1 MVYVPNYD
9 TNNCAIVKD
18 NTTIRVYDNRPQ
30 LTDEN
35 YTYTDYFYNSHYY
48 FVTGNETFTSTELLP
63 TCISSDDITTDFY
76 YRSDLAQILLIFL
89 ILFIFCILIP
99 LKLFTRF
106 FRRFR

>member
-35 YTYTDYFYNSHYY
+35 YTYTDYFYNSHYMR
-48 FVTGNETFTSTELLP
+48 FTA
-63 TCISSDDITTDFY
+63 FY
-76 YRSDLAQILLIFL
+76 PSHPSRGFP
-89 ILFIFCILIP
+89 ILF
-99 LKLFTRF
+99 
-106 FRRFR
+106 